1 MKPILFTSEYYPP
14 FAPGGAEW
22 STAAWA
28 AALARRGHPVVVVT
42 PNYGAAAREERDG
55 VTVERVPFPLRL
67 RPGQGEAHW
76 LVHRNGL
83 FYRYFGS
90 RIERAAAAHGARV
103 IHAHGKAALVASAR
117 AGRRLGIPVLATIRD
132 AGLLC
137 PLGFCTMFETTWTTF
152 DCTTAQYLGK
162 CVPYFLEHYQAGA
175 GPVRRAWLRASLW
188 LGWRDQQRRFRAL
201 ERADGVIG
209 VSRGILAIYP
219 DRLVGAGRGRVVH
232 TLPPEVAAPGT
243 GEVQSARARMGIGP
257 GPLVLYAGKL
267 SPGKG
272 TPVLL
277 AALPA
282 IRRAVPGVRFVFAGK
297 GELTVPAASDV
308 HALGSIPQRD
318 LFALYAAAEIVVVP
332 SVWPEPFSR
341 VLLEAMR
348 LGRPVVATRVG
359 GSPEAVED
367 GVTGILVER
376 GDPDG
381 LARAI
386 VGLLL
391 DPRRRAA
398 MGEAARVRAA
408 DFFKENGIVD
418 ALLDAYQAAADREA
432 VTRGAA

>member
-1 MKPILFTSEYYPP
+1 MNPILFASEYYPP

-55 VTVERVPFPLRL
+55 ITVERVPFPLRL
-67 RPGQGEAHW
+67 RPGQGEAPW
-76 LVHRNGL
+76 LVHRNAL

-90 RIERAAAAHGARV
+90 RIERAAVAHGARV
-103 IHAHGKAALVASAR
+103 IHAHGKAALVAGAR

-132 AGLLC
+132 AGLIC
-137 PLGFCTMFETTWTTF
+137 PLGFCTMFETTWKTF
-152 DCTTAQYLGK
+152 DCTSTQYTGK

-175 GPVRRAWLRASLW
+175 GPLRRAWLHLSLR
-188 LGWRDQQRRFRAL
+188 LAWRDQQRRFRAL
-201 ERADGVIG
+201 AGVDGVIG

-219 DRLVGAGRGRVVH
+219 DRLVGGGRSRVVH
-232 TLPPEVAAPGT
+232 TLPPDAVPPGAA
-243 GEVQSARARMGIGP
+243 EVQSARARLGIGP
-257 GPLVLYAGKL
+257 GPIVLYAGKL

-297 GELTVPAASDV
+297 GELVVPAAPDV

-318 LFALYAAAEIVVVP
+318 LFALYTAAELVVVP
-332 SVWPEPFSR
+332 SVWPEPLSR

-359 GSPEAVED
+359 GTPEAVAD

-381 LARAI
+381 LSRAI
-386 VGLLL
+386 AGLLL
-391 DPRRRAA
+391 DPERRAA
-398 MGEAARVRAA
+398 MGEAGRLRAA
-408 DFFKENGIVD
+408 EVFREDGIVD
-418 ALLDAYQAAADREA
+418 ALLEAYQAAAAR
-432 VTRGAA
+432 RAA

>member
-1 MKPILFTSEYYPP
+1 VKPILFASEYYPP

-42 PNYGAAAREERDG
+42 PNYGAAAREVQDG

-67 RPGQGEAHW
+67 RPGQGEAPW
-76 LVHRNGL
+76 LAHRNVL

-90 RIERAAAAHGARV
+90 RIERAAVAHGARV
-103 IHAHGKAALVASAR
+103 IHAHGKAALVAGSR
-117 AGRRLGIPVLATIRD
+117 AGRRLRIPVLATIRD
-132 AGLLC
+132 AGLIC
-137 PLGFCTMFETTWTTF
+137 PLGFCTMFETAWATF
-152 DCTTAQYLGK
+152 DCTTAQYTGK
-162 CVPYFLEHYQAGA
+162 CVPYFLEHYHAGA
-175 GPVRRAWLRASLW
+175 GPIRRAWLRASLR
-188 LGWRDQQRRFRAL
+188 LGWRDQQQRFRAL
-201 ERADGVIG
+201 AGADGVIG

-219 DRLVGAGRGRVVH
+219 DRLVGGGRSRVVH
-232 TLPPEVAAPGT
+232 TLPPAVVAPGAA
-243 GEVQSARARMGIGP
+243 EVQRIRDRLGIGP
-257 GPLVLYAGKL
+257 GPIVLYAGKL

-282 IRRAVPGVRFVFAGK
+282 IRRAVPEARFVFAGK
-297 GELTVPAASDV
+297 GELTVPAAPDV

-318 LFALYAAAEIVVVP
+318 LFALYAAAEVVVVP

-359 GSPEAVED
+359 GTPEAVED

-376 GDPDG
+376 GDPEA

-386 VGLLL
+386 GGLVL
-391 DPRRRAA
+391 DPARRAA
-398 MGEAARVRAA
+398 MGEAARARVAEL
-408 DFFKENGIVD
+408 FKEDGIVD
-418 ALLDAYQAAADREA
+418 ALLEAYQAAAR
-432 VTRGAA
+432 RAA